1 MRRNQQ
7 GPLLLFSQA
16 MERKRR
22 GARRRD
28 SLETQNPTGRQR
40 HYYFAVAAILACVA
54 FEVYGRALHGPFLY
68 DDFSLPFYKP
78 RFPTESFS
86 AWITGVRPL
95 LMFSYWINFQL
106 SGRDTYSYHILNLIL
121 HLANSSV
128 VFLIVR
134 RILARGQVERWQL
147 ETLSVFAGALFLLH
161 PIQTESI
168 AYIAGRSEALSALF
182 FLCAFTMFLYR
193 PSPSIDWRR
202 SALILI
208 LFACALASKEHT
220 VILPILLLI
229 TDLFWSSEERIIAV
243 RRNWRL
249 YLPMLSGSLLAA
261 TFIWTMLND
270 STSAGFDRAGVN
282 WLSYALTEC
291 RVLFEYLQLF
301 LFPVGQNFDH
311 DVPWS
316 PDRFDLGS
324 VVALLGMLALAVVA
338 WRLRRRFPV
347 GSYGFLIFLLLLAP
361 TSSFIPIKDAIA
373 EHRLYL
379 PMLGLVLVACECLR
393 HFSRER
399 TATLALATTLIVAAT
414 IVTYNRTGVWASEAA
429 IWKDTVAKSPNKVRD
444 YGHLVHGLVREH
456 RCREALDM
464 LSEVSR
470 RIAPDAALL
479 SNWSFAYEC
488 VNEPEHALEKLQQ
501 SAAQMPQ
508 PSIYFNMARQ
518 QIRLHRAQ
526 DAVQS
531 LNRALELDPSLE
543 SAYVMRAGILEG
555 EGNFVA
561 ASRDYEA
568 ALRLNPQDGQAF
580 AHLQRISG
588 ADPTV
593 Q

>member
-1 MRRNQQ
+1 MK
-7 GPLLLFSQA
+7 
-16 MERKRR
+16 RKKR
-22 GARRRD
+22 GARRRV
-28 SLETQNPTGRQR
+28 SLETQVPTSRQ
-40 HYYFAVAAILACVA
+40 HYYYFAVTAILACVA

-86 AWITGVRPL
+86 AWIAGVRPL

-106 SGRDTYSYHILNLIL
+106 AGRDTYSYHILNFIF
-121 HLANSSV
+121 HLVNSSV

-134 RILARGQVERWQL
+134 RILAQEPIERWQL
-147 ETLSVFAGALFLLH
+147 DTLSVFASALFLLH
-161 PIQTESI
+161 PVQTESI

-182 FLCAFTMFLYR
+182 FLCALTVFLYR

-220 VILPILLLI
+220 AILPILLLF
-229 TDLFWSSEERIIAV
+229 TDLFWSPEERIIAV

-249 YLPMLSGSLLAA
+249 YLPMLCGGLLAA
-261 TFIWTMLND
+261 TFIWTMLNN
-270 STSAGFDRAGVN
+270 STSAGFDHAGVN

-291 RVLFEYLQLF
+291 RVFFKYLQLF
-301 LFPVGQNFDH
+301 LFPAGQNLDH

-316 PDRFDLGS
+316 PNRFDLGS
-324 VVALLGMLALAVVA
+324 AVALLGILALAVVA

-347 GSYGFLIFLLLLAP
+347 GGYGFLIFLLLLAP

-379 PMLGLVLVACECLR
+379 PMLGLVLVPCEFLR
-393 HFSRER
+393 HFCRER
-399 TATLALATTLIVAAT
+399 RATVALAGTLIVAAA
-414 IVTYNRTGVWASEAA
+414 IATYHRSSVWASEAA
-429 IWKDTVAKSPNKVRD
+429 LWKDTVAKSPNKIRD

-456 RCREALDM
+456 RCREALHL
-464 LSEVSR
+464 LSDVSR

-488 VNEPEHALEKLQQ
+488 VHEPEQALEKLQQ
-501 SAAQMPQ
+501 SVAQVPW
-508 PSIYFNMARQ
+508 PSTYFNMARQ
-518 QIRLHRAQ
+518 QITLHRTQ
-526 DAVQS
+526 DAVRS

-555 EGNFVA
+555 EGNLVA

-568 ALRLNPQDGQAF
+568 ALRLNPQDGRAF
-580 AHLQRISG
+580 AHLQRIIGSE
-588 ADPTV
+588 
-593 Q
+593 QNKQ